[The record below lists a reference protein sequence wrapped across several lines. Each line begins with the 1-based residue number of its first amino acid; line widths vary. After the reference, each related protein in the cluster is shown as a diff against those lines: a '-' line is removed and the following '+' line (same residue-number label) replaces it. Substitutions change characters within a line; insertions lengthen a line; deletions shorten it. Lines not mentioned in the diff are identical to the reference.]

1 MRLCDILYTLVS
13 EEQNTHDK
21 RSGQNKFVFRNFYL
35 CGIQFDSCENVRSKE
50 FGQSTCTKNREI
62 DLEQENILPVIALSY
77 HFLLHFC
84 TIFQT
89 NIRHGLNQLH
99 RRLYAN
105 KKSITLNDV
114 VIVSAVRTPIGSFQ
128 GSLSSLSAT
137 ELGGIAVRSAVEK
150 AGIVGSQVDEV
161 YMGNVCSAGLGQAP
175 ARQAAIFAGLPEKT
189 VCTTVHKV
197 CASGLKAVT
206 LATQTLMLG
215 RQVSLRSS
223 LPLFVY

>member
-1 MRLCDILYTLVS
+1 M
-13 EEQNTHDK
+13 N
-21 RSGQNKFVFRNFYL
+21 
-35 CGIQFDSCENVRSKE
+35 
-50 FGQSTCTKNREI
+50 
-62 DLEQENILPVIALSY
+62 
-77 HFLLHFC
+77 
-84 TIFQT
+84 
-89 NIRHGLNQLH
+89 

-114 VIVSAVRTPIGSFQ
+114 VIVSAVRTPICSFQ

-150 AGIVGSQVDEV
+150 AGILGNQVDEV

-175 ARQAAIFAGLPEKT
+175 ARQAAIFGGLPEKT
-189 VCTTVHKV
+189 ICTTVHKV

-215 RQVSLRSS
+215 RQVSCLDRRCRSTII
-223 LPLFVY
+223 

>member
-1 MRLCDILYTLVS
+1 MLQKTAGQTLS
-13 EEQNTHDK
+13 QYY
-21 RSGQNKFVFRNFYL
+21 RN
-35 CGIQFDSCENVRSKE
+35 
-50 FGQSTCTKNREI
+50 
-62 DLEQENILPVIALSY
+62 
-77 HFLLHFC
+77 
-84 TIFQT
+84 
-89 NIRHGLNQLH
+89 
-99 RRLYAN
+99 YAN

-137 ELGGIAVRSAVEK
+137 ELGGIAVKGAVEK
-150 AGIVGSQVDEV
+150 AGISNDKVNEV

-175 ARQAAIFAGLPEKT
+175 ARQAAVFAGLPEST

-215 RQVSLRSS
+215 RQVRKLF
-223 LPLFVY
+223 LFVLV